1 MKLKGQSATKTGVAV
16 IGAGHWGPHLLR
28 NFTDLPHSEVLWIIE
43 LDEIRRKAIAERF
56 PTASVSDD
64 LEDAVTDSRVQ
75 AVAVA
80 TPTSTHAA
88 VVATAMD
95 NGKHVLVEKPI
106 TADLEAA
113 VALCRQAEAGGLTL
127 MVGHVFLFNP
137 AVTAAKGYID
147 RGELGTV
154 RYISMARTNLGPVR
168 SDVSSAWDLA
178 SHDISIA
185 NHWLDGVPET
195 VSASGGSWLQDGVED
210 VVFLTLG
217 YPDGVLVHIEA
228 SWLNPRKRRL
238 ISVVGKDRMLTV
250 DDMDLIEPLRIYNK
264 GVGMTPEGI
273 TDSFAGFRAQIR
285 EGEVLIPHVTAGE
298 PLKAECEA
306 FLSRIR
312 GDGSLSSDGWAGA
325 DVVAVLEAADRS
337 IGQGG
342 ARVGVEEV
350 R

>member
-1 MKLKGQSATKTGVAV
+1 MKLKGQNTAKTGVAV

-28 NFTDLPHSEVLWIIE
+28 NFTDLPDSEALWVIE
-43 LDEIRRKAIAERF
+43 LDEMRRKAIAERF
-56 PTASVSDD
+56 PTVSVSED
-64 LEDAVTDSRVQ
+64 LEDAVTDQRVH

-88 VVATAMD
+88 VVTAAMD

-113 VALCRQAEAGGLTL
+113 VALCRQAEAAGLTL
-127 MVGHVFLFNP
+127 MVGHVFLFNA

-147 RGELGTV
+147 RGELGAV

-168 SDVSSAWDLA
+168 SDVNSAWDLA

-185 NHWLDGVPET
+185 NHWLHGLPET

-217 YPDGVLVHIEA
+217 YPGEVLVHVEA

-238 ISVVGKDRMLTV
+238 ISVVGEDRMLTI
-250 DDMDLIEPLRIYNK
+250 DDMDLTEPLRIYDK
-264 GVGMTPEGI
+264 GVGMTRERV

-285 EGEVLIPHVTAGE
+285 EGEVLIPPVTAGE
-298 PLKAECEA
+298 PLKTECEA
-306 FLSRIR
+306 FLARIR
-312 GDGSLSSDGWAGA
+312 GDTSRSSDGWAGA
-325 DVVAVLEAADRS
+325 EVVAVLEAADRS
-337 IGQGG
+337 ITQGG
-342 ARVGVEEV
+342 ARVSVEKI